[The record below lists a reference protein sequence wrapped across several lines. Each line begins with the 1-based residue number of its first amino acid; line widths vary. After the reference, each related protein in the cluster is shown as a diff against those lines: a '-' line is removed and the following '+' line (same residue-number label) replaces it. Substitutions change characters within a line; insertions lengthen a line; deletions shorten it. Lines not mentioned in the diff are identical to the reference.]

1 MVICGLDDQVRIVEI
16 PRTNLKKQL
25 VRNRMYYRVCLT
37 QNCEICPFGKADDCM
52 ASGVAYLYLC
62 KTCGEEYI
70 GETGRSLC
78 VRIKEHL
85 GGMKHS
91 NAATHL
97 GAHRRKCHENAP
109 FCIAVTILSYESE
122 NVARRTLE
130 AFWLNA
136 KSPKMN
142 RKEECIAVTNE
153 LALYQDLCGF

>member
-1 MVICGLDDQVRIVEI
+1 MV
-16 PRTNLKKQL
+16 
-25 VRNRMYYRVCLT
+25 
-37 QNCEICPFGKADDCM
+37 
-52 ASGVAYLYLC
+52 SGVVYLISC

-70 GETGRSLC
+70 GETGRPIC

-85 GGMKHS
+85 DGMKHS
-91 NAATHL
+91 NTATPL

-109 FCIAVTILSYESE
+109 FCIAATILSYEPE
-122 NVARRTLE
+122 IVARRTLE
-130 AFWLNA
+130 VFWINA